1 MKKTIAITAA
11 LLLIPA
17 AVAFARVH
25 GHGGLAA
32 EPFAALNGTGH
43 ELTAD
48 QRQQIEG
55 FRAAFVKETS
65 EWKLTLREKKA
76 ELHAVLAARTP
87 DREKA
92 LAKQREVSD
101 LRAKLG
107 EKSLIYRLDA
117 RSVLTPEQQ
126 ALLPQHKGRGMHH
139 RKMAGRSS
147 AAENPPSP

>member
-1 MKKTIAITAA
+1 MKKTIAVAAA

-25 GHGGLAA
+25 GHEGRQT

-48 QRQQIEG
+48 QQKQIEG

-65 EWKLTLREKKA
+65 EWKLALREKKA
-76 ELHAVLAARTP
+76 ELHAMLAARTP

-107 EKSLIYRLDA
+107 EKTLIYRMDV

-126 ALLPQHKGRGMHH
+126 ALLPQHKWRGMHH
-139 RKMAGRSS
+139 RPTAGRSS
-147 AAENPPSP
+147 TAENPPSQ